1 MRRMFCGLACLG
13 FIGLLDAEPQ
23 VTYVGD
29 GRYACRGT
37 DRECEP
43 INRRNDARELQRLQ
57 SQWFD
62 LERQEQL
69 RLRDSL
75 RQQDEQ
81 LQREN
86 KIHRER

>member
-1 MRRMFCGLACLG
+1 MRQVFVGLACLSLV
-13 FIGLLDAEPQ
+13 GLLDAEPQ

-37 DRECEP
+37 ERECEV

-57 SQWFD
+57 NRWLE

-69 RLRDSL
+69 RLRDNRSQL
-75 RQQDEQ
+75 DEQ
-81 LQREN
+81 SRREN
-86 KIHRER
+86 KAFR

>member
-1 MRRMFCGLACLG
+1 MRQVFVGMACLSL
-13 FIGLLDAEPQ
+13 IGLLDAEPQ

-37 DRECEP
+37 DRECEA

-57 SQWFD
+57 NRWLE

-69 RLRDSL
+69 RLRDSRSQL
-75 RQQDEQ
+75 DEQ
-81 LQREN
+81 SRREN
-86 KIHRER
+86 KAFR

>member
-1 MRRMFCGLACLG
+1 MRRLLCGLACLG
-13 FIGLLDAEPQ
+13 LIGLLDAEPQ

-37 DRECEP
+37 DRECEA

-57 SQWFD
+57 NQWLE

-69 RLRDSL
+69 RLRDGA

-81 LQREN
+81 SRREN
-86 KIHRER
+86 KVFR